1 MQKEYVIRSKMRE
14 KKGEGGRGWG
24 GGRRCGKEKYHVSL
38 TCYSGIWRL
47 KNLLIFVKMSHIT
60 FKMLPFGDAG
70 FHFESPEDL
79 PFWKEGKAVSTSD
92 RGVNVF
98 YYLDFKW
105 SSIQSVTESE
115 ISGNIGVFIG
125 VDVRNMTPYSV
136 AEASCGPTYIF
147 NITLDVGNHIYY
159 ILSLAINKLIN
170 LINIVIA
177 TGFNIVRFSDSL
189 NSEWHYI

>member
-1 MQKEYVIRSKMRE
+1 M
-14 KKGEGGRGWG
+14 
-24 GGRRCGKEKYHVSL
+24 
-38 TCYSGIWRL
+38 
-47 KNLLIFVKMSHIT
+47 
-60 FKMLPFGDAG
+60 
-70 FHFESPEDL
+70 
-79 PFWKEGKAVSTSD
+79 
-92 RGVNVF
+92 
-98 YYLDFKW
+98 
-105 SSIQSVTESE
+105 TESE